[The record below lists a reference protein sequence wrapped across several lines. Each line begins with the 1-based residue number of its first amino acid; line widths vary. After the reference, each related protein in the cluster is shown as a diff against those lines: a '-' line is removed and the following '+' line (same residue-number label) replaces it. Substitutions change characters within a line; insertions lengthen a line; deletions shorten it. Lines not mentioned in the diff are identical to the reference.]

1 MANHGVDFA
10 ENGWPFATERVFQA
24 IEYARR
30 HGKTREWRDT
40 HPSGSGLVL
49 RVGPS
54 KAAFYMRCRV
64 DGRMVATKLGAA
76 EGPGRLSVDDARR
89 ALQRGKFGTPS
100 IHREGTPEKSVRS
113 VISVRSSPET
123 TSSCG
128 QTVAQVW
135 DAYIAAA
142 EAGTFS
148 MRRRQRKPLKEK
160 TAAGYRSIYS
170 AHLKAHADQPLEWL
184 ADHAA
189 EMFERLGA
197 GGHGALANQFLAV
210 TKAIFEYARRG
221 GIWEGSN
228 PIADPERFEK
238 FAVRERE
245 LNLTDRQMVQLLAA
259 INQQVDPYP
268 DLFTLAIFTGQRSG
282 NCQGLRWNQIDL
294 DRGTIRFK
302 AEDRKNARADVIPIA
317 TEIVAMLRRRLKARS
332 EEDGGYV
339 FPSPKKPGTAVSTYK
354 LAWARVKEAA
364 GLEDVEDLCVHGL
377 RHNFGSWGQESSAPD
392 SSITAAVGHASGKST
407 ERYKHGRSIVVARPA
422 VDAIAGR
429 LGPIL
434 KAAKKTKLPATKPKK
449 PRAK

>member
-10 ENGWPFATERVFQA
+10 GNGWPFATERVFQA
-24 IEYARR
+24 IDYARR

-40 HPSGSGLVL
+40 HPAGAGLVL

-54 KAAFYMRCRV
+54 KASFYLRARV

-89 ALQRGKFGTPS
+89 ALQRGKFGTA
-100 IHREGTPEKSVRS
+100 ENLQGATPGKVSEVSGV
-113 VISVRSSPET
+113 SSKQPDT
-123 TSSCG
+123 SCG
-128 QTVAQVW
+128 QTIAQVW
-135 DAYIAAA
+135 NAYIAAA

-148 MRRRQRKPLKEK
+148 MRRRQRKPLKPK

-170 AHLKAHADQPLEWL
+170 AHLSAHADHPLEWL
-184 ADHAA
+184 ATNAA
-189 EMFERLGA
+189 GMFERLGV
-197 GGHGALANQFLAV
+197 GGHGALANQFMAV
-210 TKAIFEYARRG
+210 AKAIFEYARRT
-221 GIWEGSN
+221 GIWEGTN

-245 LNLTDRQMVQLLAA
+245 LNLTDRQMQQLLAA

-268 DLFTLAIFTGQRSG
+268 DLFLLAIFTGQRIG
-282 NCQGLRWNQIDL
+282 NCQGLRWIQIDL

-317 TEIVAMLRRRLKARS
+317 AEIVVMLRRRLKGRTDD
-332 EEDGGYV
+332 DGGFV

-422 VDAIAGR
+422 VEAIAGR

-434 KAAKKTKLPATKPKK
+434 KAAKKTKLSANKPKK

>member
-24 IEYARR
+24 IDYARR

-40 HPSGSGLVL
+40 HPAGAGLVL

-54 KAAFYMRCRV
+54 KASFYLRARV
-64 DGRMVATKLGAA
+64 DGRMVATKLGSA

-89 ALQRGKFGTPS
+89 ALQRGKFGTA
-100 IHREGTPEKSVRS
+100 ENLQGATPGKVSEVSGV
-113 VISVRSSPET
+113 SSKQPDT
-123 TSSCG
+123 SCG
-128 QTVAQVW
+128 QTIAQVW
-135 DAYIAAA
+135 NAYIAAA

-148 MRRRQRKPLKEK
+148 MRRRQRKPLKGK

-170 AHLKAHADQPLEWL
+170 AHLSAHADQPLEWL

-210 TKAIFEYARRG
+210 TKAIFEYARRT

-245 LNLTDRQMVQLLAA
+245 LNLTDRQMQQLLAA

-268 DLFTLAIFTGQRSG
+268 DLFLLAIFTGQRIG

-317 TEIVAMLRRRLKARS
+317 TEIVVMLRRRLKARS
-332 EEDGGYV
+332 DDDGGFV

-422 VDAIAGR
+422 VEAIAGR

-434 KAAKKTKLPATKPKK
+434 KAAKKTKLSAKKPKK